1 MLEEYKNYYDWLTNV
16 IQKDISNIQ
25 SKKMKY
31 LYQTFTQLAKNVET
45 DLNICNQSD
54 KICLINKQ
62 PLYAEKLSD
71 FLKKTK
77 REYNQINQCKDKD
90 YSYYDGLSSWYHIKV
105 ELTASII
112 CKLSKNIL
120 ASNADLK
127 GEWDMDLD
135 ELVLYLQ
142 KLQSKGMGK
151 YKMIT
156 NEVNYNMANGGH
168 YWIDENTTLYE
179 SEIEVNEDNQTISV
193 SLYNEYY
200 RY

>member
-1 MLEEYKNYYDWLTNV
+1 
-16 IQKDISNIQ
+16 
-25 SKKMKY
+25 
-31 LYQTFTQLAKNVET
+31 
-45 DLNICNQSD
+45 
-54 KICLINKQ
+54 
-62 PLYAEKLSD
+62 
-71 FLKKTK
+71 
-77 REYNQINQCKDKD
+77 
-90 YSYYDGLSSWYHIKV
+90 
-105 ELTASII
+105 
-112 CKLSKNIL
+112 
-120 ASNADLK
+120 
-127 GEWDMDLD
+127 MDLD

-200 RY
+200 SY